1 MEIGESTQVTFPAGD
16 TAGRSRVLAAVPLD
30 GGYGVVVARTP
41 FHPLDHTWPDQPGDI
56 GVLRADG
63 IEMRVVDCLTGAVPR
78 GGGELLLGEEVPARR
93 GDADWAW
100 LVVHEVER
108 MVPEGYEAV
117 LMVDEERRSA
127 LSAGHTACHLMAL
140 ALNAA
145 LAERWRKEVRTDGLG
160 RPDFDQLAVVSSR
173 IVPGGSRDVYRIGK
187 SLRKKG
193 FVADG
198 LEEELPEIAKAVNET
213 LAGWVAADGL
223 VQVLAPSPELT
234 ARRTWRCELPEGVGE
249 IPCGGTHV
257 RRTGRLGSVA
267 ARVEWEEDGL
277 VVETYGAHS
286 STAPS

>member
-1 MEIGESTQVTFPAGD
+1 MGIGESTQVTFPAGD
-16 TAGRSRVLAAVPLD
+16 TAGRSRVLASVPLD

-63 IEMRVVDCLTGAVPR
+63 VEMRVVDCLTGAVPP
-78 GGGELLLGEEVPARR
+78 GGGELLLGEEIPARR
-93 GDADWAW
+93 GDEGWAW

-108 MVPEGYEAV
+108 MVPEGNEAV
-117 LMVDEERRSA
+117 LAVDEERRA
-127 LSAGHTACHLMAL
+127 GLSAGHTACHLMAL

-145 LAERWRKEVRTDGLG
+145 LAERWRKDVRADSLG
-160 RPDFDQLAVVSSR
+160 RPDFDQLAIVSSR

-198 LEEELPEIAKAVNET
+198 LEEELPEVAKAVNET
-213 LAGWVAADGL
+213 LAGWVAADGP
-223 VQVLAPSPELT
+223 VQVVSPSPALT
-234 ARRTWRCELPEGVGE
+234 ARRTWRCELPEGTGE

-257 RRTGRLGSVA
+257 QRTGALGPVA
-267 ARVEWEEDGL
+267 VRIEPEDGGF

-286 STAPS
+286 SIAPS